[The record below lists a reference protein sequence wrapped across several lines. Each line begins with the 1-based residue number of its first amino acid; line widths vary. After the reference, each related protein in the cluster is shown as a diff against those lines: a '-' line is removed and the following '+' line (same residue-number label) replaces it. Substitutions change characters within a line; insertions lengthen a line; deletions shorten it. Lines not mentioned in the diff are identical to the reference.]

1 MTHPGVGSEEFYGC
15 SRSREWSARGQ
26 FLDWLASRWSF
37 RHRQPSS
44 FNQSRVYVLVI
55 SSSHLLESTSNKT
68 NLGIC
73 VRSLSVSF
81 KKLGVWW
88 FCQVANLYSQLLC
101 LLAQQLFFVSTSSH
115 FPFSAGSDGK
125 QSACNAGDQVWED
138 FLEKG
143 MATLSSIF
151 AWRIPWTK
159 EPGQPFN
166 RVTKSLT
173 WLRK

>member
-1 MTHPGVGSEEFYGC
+1 M
-15 SRSREWSARGQ
+15 
-26 FLDWLASRWSF
+26 
-37 RHRQPSS
+37 
-44 FNQSRVYVLVI
+44 
-55 SSSHLLESTSNKT
+55 
-68 NLGIC
+68 
-73 VRSLSVSF
+73 
-81 KKLGVWW
+81 
-88 FCQVANLYSQLLC
+88 ANLYSQLLC

-173 WLRK
+173 